1 MMNRNNWLKCFIGV
15 VVCFLGVHSLV
26 AELAV
31 RNINVQ
37 QRWPWNG
44 LVDIDYEVV
53 CSDANANVYVFF
65 SGIDKDLNQRVK
77 MTSMTGDGA
86 NFQPVKAGRHRAT
99 WNMSADAPN
108 LHTTAFS
115 LHIEL
120 AQGSGIYMV
129 IDISGGK
136 DAASYPVTYS
146 PTGPDLN
153 DNACRTTQIWL
164 RFIPPNSSA
173 VTGLN
178 VDYGYYMGIFEVTQ
192 KQYSLIMGSNPSHT
206 SYAIGDGYAVN
217 NVSYNSIRGSSEG
230 AGYPNHNRVDA
241 SSFMGKLRDKTGMN
255 ADLPTETQWEYACR
269 AGTATND
276 TNATG
281 KTQNEVAW
289 HSGNSSNTLHIV
301 GTKTPNGWGCYDMLG
316 NIWEW
321 CRDLYVEGGIQYRR
335 QRGGCFNYDA
345 SYSTVSNRRN
355 ITPSSENY
363 RYGFRL
369 TVLPADK

>member
-1 MMNRNNWLKCFIGV
+1 MTMKKTFWMA
-15 VVCFLGVHSLV
+15 VCLLAVHGLM

-31 RNINVQ
+31 RNIKVQ

-53 CSDANANVYVFF
+53 CDKADADVYVFF

-77 MTSMTGDGA
+77 MTSMTGDGT
-86 NFQPVKAGRHRAT
+86 NNQPVKAGKHRAT
-99 WNMSADAPN
+99 WDMSADAPN

-129 IDISGGK
+129 IDISGGPE
-136 DAASYPVTYS
+136 ATSYPVTYS

-192 KQYSLIMGSNPSHT
+192 KQYQLIMGSFSPNS
-206 SYAIGDGYAVN
+206 SYTKGDGFPAYEI
-217 NVSYNSIRGSSEG
+217 SYNAIRGSKEG
-230 AGYPNHNRVDA
+230 AKYPADSRVD
-241 SSFMGKLRDKTGMN
+241 SDSFMGKLRAKTGLN
-255 ADLPTETQWEYACR
+255 ADLPTEMQWEYACR
-269 AGTATND
+269 AGTTTND
-276 TNATG
+276 TNAIG

-289 HSGNSSNTLHIV
+289 YSGNANSNPHVV
-301 GTKTPNGWGCYDMLG
+301 GTKYPNAWGCYDMLG
-316 NIWEW
+316 NVWEL
-321 CRDLYVEGGIQYRR
+321 CRDWYYVNSARTE
-335 QRGGCFNYDA
+335 RGGGWTTSLTNV
-345 SYSTVSNRRN
+345 TVSYRDSYN
-355 ITPSSENY
+355 PASSFNSL
-363 RYGFRL
+363 GVRL
-369 TVLPADK
+369 AILPADK

>member
-1 MMNRNNWLKCFIGV
+1 MTLKKSFWLVI
-15 VVCFLGVHSLV
+15 CFLTVNGLM
-26 AELAV
+26 AELSV

-53 CSDANANVYVFF
+53 CDKADADIYVFF
-65 SGIDKDLNQRVK
+65 SGTDKDLNQKIK

-86 NFQPVKAGRHRAT
+86 NNQPVKPGKHRAT
-99 WNMSADAPN
+99 WNMTADEPN

-136 DAASYPVTYS
+136 DAESYPVTYS

-153 DNACRTTQIWL
+153 DDKCRTTQIWL

-192 KQYSLIMGSNPSHT
+192 KQYTLIMGSNPSDT
-206 SYAIGDGYAVN
+206 SKAIGDVFP
-217 NVSYNSIRGSSEG
+217 VDKVTYNAIRGSNEG
-230 AGYPNHNRVDA
+230 AGYPSHSRVDA
-241 SSFMGKLRDKTGMN
+241 SSFMGKLRAKTGMN
-255 ADLPTETQWEYACR
+255 TDLPTETQWEYACR
-269 AGTATND
+269 AGTTTDD
-276 TNATG
+276 TNAFG
-281 KTQNEVAW
+281 KTQDEVAW
-289 HSGNSSNTLHIV
+289 HYYNSGNNHHKV
-301 GTKTPNGWGCYDMLG
+301 GTKAPNAWGCYDMLG
-316 NIWEW
+316 NVREW
-321 CRDLYVEGGIQYRR
+321 CRDWYSSGNRAA
-335 QRGGCFNYDA
+335 RGGVATTGTGIDCSV
-345 SYSTVSNRRN
+345 SYRQGNAPN
-355 ITPSSENY
+355 SSY
-363 RYGFRL
+363 YSYGLRL
-369 TVLPADK
+369 AILPADK